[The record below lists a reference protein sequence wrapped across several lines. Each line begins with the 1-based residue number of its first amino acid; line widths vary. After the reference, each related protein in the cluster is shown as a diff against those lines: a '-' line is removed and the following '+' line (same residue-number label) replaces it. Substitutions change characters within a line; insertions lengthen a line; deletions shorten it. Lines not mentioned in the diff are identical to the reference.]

1 MAYFNSENIV
11 SIECREKHI
20 FLIFLSERLRNY
32 KKLLACFF
40 FGNKIE
46 NSVNNRQEIRFPIL
60 N

>member
-20 FLIFLSERLRNY
+20 FLIYTSERLRNY

-40 FGNKIE
+40 FVFFFFFFFFWK
-46 NSVNNRQEIRFPIL
+46 QD
-60 N
+60 